1 MGAVYIDAYL
11 FSFLFFSFL
20 YRQEAAENVA
30 AISAEDADP
39 AYSLSVTT

>member
-11 FSFLFFSFL
+11 FSFFFS
-20 YRQEAAENVA
+20 RGKAAENVT
-30 AISAEDADP
+30 AISAEDADL